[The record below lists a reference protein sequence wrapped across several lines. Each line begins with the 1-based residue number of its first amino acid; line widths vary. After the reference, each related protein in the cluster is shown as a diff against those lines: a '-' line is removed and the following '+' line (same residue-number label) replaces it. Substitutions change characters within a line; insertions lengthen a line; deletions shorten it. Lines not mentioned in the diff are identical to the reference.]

1 MKKIY
6 NAPEAIEVLFDSQDV
21 ITVSG
26 EGMGIVGSGDGMTAE
41 W

>member
-26 EGMGIVGSGDGMTAE
+26 EMKGESSGDGMTAE